1 MMQNKDFIDPGTS
14 GRLKVLLQRMTEV
27 EDVVTAGRIDEVMDS
42 DSPVTQFALRL
53 LGAQAAGQVSKAT
66 GVGTIQVPSA
76 GAQLALS
83 LFSKMP
89 RTFSIEFMRS
99 LVEPGNKKLFEDTLT
114 RGIELKG
121 EKALKEVYDGLSG
134 LMIQVLGF
142 NPRIALPVLRETKE
156 EIMDEPGTMEVQTQ
170 SIPTSAITPRRL
182 EAQEQA
188 QQPPPQPTPPP
199 VPPPQAAAPV
209 NPMMLQRAAQVL
221 GPQDEIGMLAA
232 EMLMRQRPS

>member
-1 MMQNKDFIDPGTS
+1 
-14 GRLKVLLQRMTEV
+14 
-27 EDVVTAGRIDEVMDS
+27 
-42 DSPVTQFALRL
+42 
-53 LGAQAAGQVSKAT
+53 
-66 GVGTIQVPSA
+66 
-76 GAQLALS
+76 
-83 LFSKMP
+83 
-89 RTFSIEFMRS
+89 MRS

-170 SIPTSAITPRRL
+170 RIPTSAITPRRL
-182 EAQEQA
+182 EAQEQAALQEFVETQRRLEAERQA